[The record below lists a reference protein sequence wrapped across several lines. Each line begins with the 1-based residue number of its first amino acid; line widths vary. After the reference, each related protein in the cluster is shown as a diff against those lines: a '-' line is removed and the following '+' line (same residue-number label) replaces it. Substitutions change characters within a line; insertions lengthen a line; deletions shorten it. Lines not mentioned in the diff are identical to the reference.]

1 MIGIAQSEPL
11 LVVRDL
17 VVGDYYIE
25 VPVQMSQDGIVYV
38 YPLPTEV
45 QIAPDDSSIIS
56 YGFSGNVTAGVQKSI
71 FVEELQSRSSYNLYI
86 TGRSTAGVVSSPAR
100 IVRAATT
107 TARSSLHINLIASHC
122 SHPNHS

>member
-1 MIGIAQSEPL
+1 M
-11 LVVRDL
+11 RDL

-45 QIAPDDSSIIS
+45 QTAPDDSSIIN

-71 FVEELQSRSSYNLYI
+71 IVQELSPRSSYNLYI
-86 TGRSTAGVVSSPAR
+86 TGRSTTGVVSSPAR

-107 TARSSLHINLIASHC
+107 TARSFVCSLLTASYCPC
-122 SHPNHS
+122 SNHRRLHS